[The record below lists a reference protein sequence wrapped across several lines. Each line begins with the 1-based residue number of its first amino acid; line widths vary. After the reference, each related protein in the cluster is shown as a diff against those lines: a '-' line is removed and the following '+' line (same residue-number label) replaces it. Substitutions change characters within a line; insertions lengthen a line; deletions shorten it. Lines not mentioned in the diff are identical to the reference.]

1 MTNALLQL
9 SQVQLESIALPKQAK
24 DIAGQDFGKLRAIAP
39 APSPDGIVTR
49 HLYWSAICSCGNLI
63 VTSGHSLRQGK
74 TLSCGCDN
82 PRKTTHGLSGDP
94 AYGCWENMRQRCNNP
109 RNTNY
114 KHYGAR
120 GITVD
125 PAWDDFA
132 AFLADMGP
140 RPSLKHS
147 IERKDNNGN
156 YNATNC
162 VWATMKQQSQNRRPR
177 QYATA
182 A

>member
-1 MTNALLQL
+1 MT
-9 SQVQLESIALPKQAK
+9 S
-24 DIAGQDFGKLRAIAP
+24 
-39 APSPDGIVTR
+39 
-49 HLYWSAICSCGNLI
+49 
-63 VTSGHSLRQGK
+63 
-74 TLSCGCDN
+74 
-82 PRKTTHGLSGDP
+82 
-94 AYGCWENMRQRCNNP
+94 
-109 RNTNY
+109 
-114 KHYGAR
+114 
-120 GITVD
+120 
-125 PAWDDFA
+125 A